1 MLKLPTYV
9 DVLERAVIAEGNL
22 AAQNRTSEWKGKRQ
36 NNQWSRGLV
45 TPPNKKLNSGNSS
58 TTTPAQNSS
67 PVCPDC
73 GRQHRGTCH
82 WKTGACFKS
91 GKTGH
96 LVRDCP
102 QWTQQKG
109 TRTTTSS
116 AGSTPTPNAKV
127 AAKPTNNKDTTR
139 QGRVF
144 ALVLGDV
151 QNAATV
157 VSGTFIVHG
166 HSAHVLFDSGS
177 THSFV
182 SKLFA
187 PNLDKTKENLSYML
201 CVSSPLEDSMI
212 CTSIYLACELQLG
225 DIRVYANLLPLDM
238 TYFDVILGMDWLS
251 DYGATINYLT
261 KQINFHL
268 LGHLESIVQGQ
279 EVTSPPYLISAV
291 KACKLLQ
298 KGCQGYF
305 CSILEGQV
313 MNGDID
319 MIPVVRE
326 FRMSFPKNCQVKI
339 KADDVEKAAFRTRY
353 GHYEFLVMLFGV
365 TNAPVAFMDLMNRV
379 FKPFLDEFVV
389 VFIDDIL
396 IYSKSA
402 EAYEDHLRLIL

>member
-22 AAQNRTSEWKGKRQ
+22 AAQKRTSEWKGKRQ

-73 GRQHRGTCH
+73 GRQHLGLA
-82 WKTGACFKS
+82 TGRLE
-91 GKTGH
+91 
-96 LVRDCP
+96 LVLSV
-102 QWTQQKG
+102 G

-116 AGSTPTPNAKV
+116 ARSIPTPNAKV

-144 ALVLGDV
+144 ALVPGDV

-177 THSFV
+177 THSFM
-182 SKLFA
+182 SKLFT
-187 PNLDKTKENLSYML
+187 PNLDKTEENLSYML
-201 CVSSPLEDSMI
+201 CVSSPLGDSMI
-212 CTSIYLACELQLG
+212 CTSVYLACELQLG

-251 DYGATINYLT
+251 DYGATINCLT
-261 KQINFHL
+261 KKISFHP
-268 LGHLESIVQGQ
+268 LGQSESIVQGQ
-279 EVTSPPYLISAV
+279 EVTSPPYLISVV
-291 KACKLLQ
+291 KACKLFQ

-326 FRMSFPKNCQVKI
+326 FRMSFPKNCQ
-339 KADDVEKAAFRTRY
+339 
-353 GHYEFLVMLFGV
+353 G
-365 TNAPVAFMDLMNRV
+365 N
-379 FKPFLDEFVV
+379 
-389 VFIDDIL
+389 
-396 IYSKSA
+396 
-402 EAYEDHLRLIL
+402 